1 MTTEFSEAA
10 SKSSETNPL
19 RISNFFHICL
29 GAFNLLAGGLLAFLL
44 SREVEA
50 LRGQIIPMVGI
61 AGALLVLGLTQV
73 ARAWRD
79 ERFRFHPDDIG
90 KFAVAGKVAKSA
102 NPDQASYVLDVL
114 NHGVVPEPTPDNALL
129 NKLYSWLP
137 KLELAPLLIRWHAET
152 QSLRIVN
159 LVVTTVGFLLAW
171 IFARA
176 EVFAW
181 LAPVYLLLAIDPV
194 AIWRNLAN
202 GAAGAQQ
209 LDRPAA
215 PTPHRSVA
223 ILLSSV
229 FIPILLGLLPAGAL
243 PAAPWAT
250 STIVIPTICAMA
262 VLLVASTLFVF
273 SLKSQTRDLKTS
285 GVGHDVRKDLDIPN
299 IGSGLIDRLES
310 DLPFP
315 RSTLARNAGWQKD
328 GNFGGHL
335 LVEAQQQLNAVRSL
349 GTPLDAL
356 RNAWNDPEQK
366 PLVALG
372 AFGVAAGIAATVL
385 AFVATRAGIN
395 LTSMLTALSL
405 FAASQFSLLAAR
417 GLWNRVDFTSTVYRI
432 YYKGSYDQAQR
443 VAGNSVTGSGTLTEN
458 AIRIEHVE
466 FWVAVVRVESV
477 AFSRKG
483 DRFIQSL
490 DRLPDECGVQFSR
503 IADYHGDVMRRKANN
518 YLQEGAVR
526 QIVQGSGSA
535 GQTASGA
542 ANALLGI
549 LGSQP
554 PAAESAPAQEG

>member
-1 MTTEFSEAA
+1 MTTEYSEAA
-10 SKSSETNPL
+10 SKSTETNPL
-19 RISNFFHICL
+19 RVSNFFHLGL
-29 GAFNLLAGGLLAFLL
+29 GAFNLLAGGTLAFLL

-50 LRGQIIPMVGI
+50 LRIQIFPMVGI
-61 AGALLVLGLTQV
+61 AGAMLVLGLTQV
-73 ARAWRD
+73 GRAWRD
-79 ERFRFHPDDIG
+79 EKFRFHPDDIG
-90 KFAVAGKVAKSA
+90 KFAITGKVAKNAS
-102 NPDQASYVLDVL
+102 PDQASYVIDVL
-114 NHGVVPEPTPDNALL
+114 NNGVLPEPTPDNALL

-159 LVVTTVGFLLAW
+159 LVVTTTGFILTW
-171 IFARA
+171 VFARP

-181 LAPVYLLLAIDPV
+181 LVPAYLLLAIDPLS
-194 AIWRNLAN
+194 IWRNLTS
-202 GAAGAQQ
+202 GAAGARQ

-229 FIPILLGLLPAGAL
+229 FIPILLGLLPPGSL

-250 STIVIPTICAMA
+250 STFVVPTVCAMV

-273 SLKSQTRDLKTS
+273 SLKSQTRDLRTS

-299 IGSGLIDRLES
+299 LGTGLIDRLEN

-315 RSTLARNAGWQKD
+315 RSVLSRNVGWQQD

-335 LVEAQQQLNAVRSL
+335 LVEAQQRLNAVGSG
-349 GTPLDAL
+349 GTHLTAL
-356 RNAWNDPEQK
+356 RSAWNDPEQK

-372 AFGVAAGIAATVL
+372 GFGLATGIAATVL
-385 AFVATRAGIN
+385 AFVATRTGIGM
-395 LTSMLTALSL
+395 TPMLTALSL

-417 GLWNRVDFTSTVYRI
+417 GLWNRVDFSSTVYRI
-432 YYKGSYDQAQR
+432 FFKGSYDQAQR
-443 VAGNSVTGSGTLTEN
+443 VAGNTITGSGSLTEK

-466 FWVAVVRVESV
+466 FWVAVARVESV

-483 DRFIQSL
+483 DRYIQSL
-490 DRLPDECGVQFSR
+490 DRLPDECAAQFSR
-503 IADYHGDVMRRKANN
+503 IADFHADLMHRKAKN

-526 QIVQGSGSA
+526 QLVQGTVAATQAVPA
-535 GQTASGA
+535 GENG
-542 ANALLGI
+542 LLGM
-549 LGSQP
+549 LGQP
-554 PAAESAPAQEG
+554 TPAPGSDVTGTV